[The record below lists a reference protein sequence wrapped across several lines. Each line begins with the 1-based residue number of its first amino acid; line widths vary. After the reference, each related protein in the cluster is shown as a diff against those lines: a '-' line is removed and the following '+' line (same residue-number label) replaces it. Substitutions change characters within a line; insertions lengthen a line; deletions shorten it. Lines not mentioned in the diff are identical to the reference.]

1 MKIWRII
8 AIVLAVLFVLVVARL
23 GRLNEGGPAHADM
36 LLPGMEPAT
45 IYLPGGGYPFF
56 NQFPKPPAERPA
68 AVVLVHGFSA
78 DRETMSALARRITE
92 NGYAVLAI
100 DVNGHGEN
108 RNPFN
113 NEGPGEGKLRDNVKT
128 AVEFLRRYEQVD
140 GSRIVVM
147 GHSMGAGAALDYATN
162 DPNLKGAVMISGGWT
177 LGPERPK
184 NALFIFAEHDPAD
197 AIQGPSLA
205 LAAHLAGVAQV
216 EPGKLYGDFAQGNAI
231 EAVRVPGVDHA
242 GIIFSPDAATTI
254 VKWLDST
261 FGTTRS
267 GAINVSEPRV
277 KTARIALI
285 LFVLL
290 LVPIGRL
297 AGSIVPAW
305 PEDRAGVSWWI
316 GLLIV
321 GVALI
326 AAMPL
331 ISTATPAAFV
341 ELVIGD
347 IQISWFWV
355 AGLIAIIA
363 LAVWWPI
370 DWNRIREGFGPA
382 FLAGAFGFAIIYVCM
397 VAISPAL
404 HNLSLSPERVTAL
417 AIGSVLLFPFWMG
430 FEFILRRGGLAFSTF
445 IASIGRVLILLLM
458 VVGVHFHIL
467 PFVLM
472 LVLPIQVL
480 NLAIMEIFAAA
491 AYSAS
496 RNLVLIAA
504 AESLFFAWAFAA
516 SSPITF
522 MF

>member
-1 MKIWRII
+1 MKISRIM

-23 GRLNEGGPAHADM
+23 GKLNEGGPAHADM
-36 LLPGMEPAT
+36 MLPGNEPAT
-45 IYLPGGGYPFF
+45 MYLPGPGDPFY

-68 AVVLVHGFSA
+68 AVVLVHGFTA

-113 NEGPGEGKLRDNVKT
+113 NEGPGEGKLRDNLKT
-128 AVEFLRRYEQVD
+128 AVEFLRGYEQVD

-147 GHSMGAGAALDYATN
+147 GHSMGAGATLDYATH

-205 LAAHLAGVAQV
+205 LAAHLAGVDKV
-216 EPGKLYGDFAQGNAI
+216 EPGKQYGDFASGNAV
-231 EAVRVPGVDHA
+231 EAVQVAGVDHA
-242 GIIFSPDAATTI
+242 GIIYSTDAAATI
-254 VKWLDST
+254 VKWLDGA

-267 GAINVSEPRV
+267 GPIELTEPRTRV
-277 KTARIALI
+277 ARIALI
-285 LFVLL
+285 LFVIL

-297 AGSIVPAW
+297 AGSMAPEW

-321 GVALI
+321 GGALL

-341 ELVIGD
+341 PLVIGN

-355 AGLIAIIA
+355 ASLIMIVVLVAWRWIE
-363 LAVWWPI
+363 WS
-370 DWNRIREGFGPA
+370 RIGEGFGSALLVAA
-382 FLAGAFGFAIIYVCM
+382 FAFAIIYVCLAAM
-397 VAISPAL
+397 SPAL
-404 HNLSLSPERVTAL
+404 HNTTLSPERLMAL
-417 AIGSVLLFPFWMG
+417 AVGSVLMFPFWAG
-430 FEFILRRGGLAFSTF
+430 FELILRRGGLAWSTF
-445 IASIGRVLILLLM
+445 VASIGRVMIFVLT
-458 VVGVHFHIL
+458 VVGVQLHIL

-472 LVLPIQVL
+472 LVLPILVL
-480 NLAIMEIFAAA
+480 NLVMFEIFAAS
-491 AYSAS
+491 AYSTS
-496 RNLVLIAA
+496 RNLVMIAA
-504 AESLFFAWAFAA
+504 VESLFFTWVLAA
-516 SSPITF
+516 ANPITF